1 MATIS
6 LRSINFSDR
15 FVRHANFLG
24 ELTPI
29 VSELDKN
36 DATSEIVQG
45 LADDRFIS
53 FRSVNF
59 PGYYLRHQDF
69 RLKLQESN
77 PPLGGT
83 HDRLFAE
90 DATFF
95 WRPGNSDVTASS
107 FACFNFPNRFIRHR
121 EFHLFIEPLGDAI
134 SFQDSTFKI
143 EPGLIPPPAPPVVN

>member
-1 MATIS
+1 MAIVS
-6 LRSINFSDR
+6 LRSVNFPDR
-15 FVRHANFLG
+15 FVRHMDFSG

-29 VSELDKN
+29 ISELDKN
-36 DATSEIVQG
+36 DATFEIIQG
-45 LADDRFIS
+45 LADDRLIS
-53 FRSVNF
+53 FRSLNF

-77 PPLGGT
+77 PSLGGT

-121 EFHLFIEPLGDAI
+121 EFHLLVEPLDDDI
-134 SFQDSTFKI
+134 SFQDSTFRI
-143 EPGLIPPPAPPVVN
+143 ESGFASPPTPPH